1 VGRGLRDDD
10 VAGFYVAVG
19 AAAALMA
26 LAGFLLPGLGR
37 RRVPVAARSVLKL
50 PQ

>member
-1 VGRGLRDDD
+1 
-10 VAGFYVAVG
+10 VALG

-37 RRVPVAARSVLKL
+37 RRAPAVSRSVLRL
-50 PQ
+50 P